1 MYIHIHCTYLQHPSY
16 QHLWLSGHFFFR
28 FLLGGFSHERHATMV
43 HALETKHS
51 EKSEAEIERQK
62 QVRTDPGT
70 TWALF
75 AVYRGLFSP
84 VLYRDYFI
92 SYCKDPVMNQLME
105 CHWWVSLLGLE
116 IKWMAS
122 SQAKPITWYQRTLES
137 KYPVLVSQSYMI
149 LEFLGMFDHI
159 SMYSI

>member
-1 MYIHIHCTYLQHPSY
+1 
-16 QHLWLSGHFFFR
+16 
-28 FLLGGFSHERHATMV
+28 
-43 HALETKHS
+43 
-51 EKSEAEIERQK
+51 
-62 QVRTDPGT
+62 
-70 TWALF
+70 
-75 AVYRGLFSP
+75 
-84 VLYRDYFI
+84 
-92 SYCKDPVMNQLME
+92 MNQLME

-122 SQAKPITWYQRTLES
+122 SQAKPITSYQRTLES